1 MKVKDKGK
9 KKFLRQL
16 KQIEKAKIQI
26 GATGSH
32 SNTDLTNA
40 EILTIHEFGAPK
52 AGIPARRPVR
62 VTYTDD
68 DNLTLISKA
77 LQVVLKRNFNEQRGF
92 NIDNVLKGVGETM
105 RALLVATIRKGVD
118 PDILEKS
125 RARRRGSKT
134 TPPLIDTGQLVNS
147 ITFRAVV

>member
-1 MKVKDKGK
+1 MKIKDKGK

-26 GATGSH
+26 GASGGH
-32 SNTDLTNA
+32 SNSELSNA
-40 EILTIHEFGAPK
+40 EILTVHEFGAPRQN
-52 AGIPARRPVR
+52 IPARRPVR
-62 VTYTDD
+62 ITYTDD

-77 LQVVLKRNFNEQRGF
+77 LQVALKNNFNEQRGF
-92 NIDNVLKGVGETM
+92 NIDNILKGVGETM
-105 RALLVATIRKGVD
+105 RALLVGTIRKGVD

-147 ITFRAVV
+147 ITFRAIM